1 MDNMNNMSGMSGMS
15 NSNQTSTTNDIKDFV
30 TTLFEIEYVAHVKHL
45 QTQSFA
51 QHMALGGLYEGIV
64 EHRDSFIESY
74 QGKYGIITG
83 YKLLNPKE
91 DVEIITYLKGVSSRI
106 EAFRSKITD
115 GYLQQIID
123 DILELIYS
131 TTYKLRFL
139 K

>member
-1 MDNMNNMSGMSGMS
+1 M
-15 NSNQTSTTNDIKDFV
+15 TDIKDFV
-30 TTLFEIEYVAHVKHL
+30 TLLFEIEYVSHIKHL

-64 EHRDSFIESY
+64 GHRDSYIESY
-74 QGKYGIITG
+74 QGKYGIING
-83 YKLLNPKE
+83 YKVVSPRE
-91 DVEIITYLKGVSSRI
+91 DMDILSYLKACTTKI
-106 EAFRSKITD
+106 EAYREKVTD

>member
-1 MDNMNNMSGMSGMS
+1 M
-15 NSNQTSTTNDIKDFV
+15 TEIKEFV
-30 TTLFEIEYVAHVKHL
+30 TLLFEIEYVSHIKHL

-74 QGKYGIITG
+74 QGKYGIISG
-83 YKLLNPKE
+83 YKVLNSRE
-91 DVEIITYLKGVSSRI
+91 ETDILTYLKGCTNKI
-106 EAFRSKITD
+106 EDFRTKVTD
-115 GYLQQIID
+115 GYLQQIVD
-123 DILELIYS
+123 DILELIYT